1 VNDEVQVFRREIA
14 RKTIH
19 LVGLAVPVIY
29 FFTPRTL
36 AVQILAVLSTISI
49 ALDFVRHRHRATGH
63 VFNGIF
69 GGILR
74 SHEQD
79 PLSKQMNSVSWFF
92 IAATLSA
99 AVFPKYITIVSVTMA
114 LFGDALSA
122 IVGMQFGRRRTFR
135 GKSFEGSSAFFL
147 VALAVVML
155 FPKIANDPRE
165 YLIGVVAAAVG
176 TLVELLST
184 DAVDDNFTV
193 PLSIALT
200 MWALYK
206 WMLPALDMQFRA

>member
-1 VNDEVQVFRREIA
+1 
-14 RKTIH
+14 
-19 LVGLAVPVIY
+19 
-29 FFTPRTL
+29 
-36 AVQILAVLSTISI
+36 
-49 ALDFVRHRHRATGH
+49 

-99 AVFPKYITIVSVTMA
+99 AVFPKYITIMSVTMA

-165 YLIGVVAAAVG
+165 YLIGAVAAAVG
-176 TLVELLST
+176 TFVELLST